1 MKKILSVFA
10 VLLALTA
17 CNSNEPKAENTATND
32 GQAE

>member
-1 MKKILSVFA
+1 MKKILSA
-10 VLLALTA
+10 LAALAA